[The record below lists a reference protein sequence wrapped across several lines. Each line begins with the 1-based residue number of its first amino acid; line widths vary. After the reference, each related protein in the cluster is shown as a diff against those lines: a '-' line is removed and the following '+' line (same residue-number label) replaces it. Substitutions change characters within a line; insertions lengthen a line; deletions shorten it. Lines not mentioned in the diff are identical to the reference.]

1 MEEVVDQYSLA
12 QLGRA
17 ITRARRPDSVRVW
30 RTFVRTRGGG
40 QRFVREAR
48 EDKTQRLVRIRPQHA
63 AP

>member
-17 ITRARRPDSVRVW
+17 ITRARRHDSIRVW

-40 QRFVREAR
+40 QRVVREVR
-48 EDKTQRLVRIRPQHA
+48 EERTQKLGRIQPQYA